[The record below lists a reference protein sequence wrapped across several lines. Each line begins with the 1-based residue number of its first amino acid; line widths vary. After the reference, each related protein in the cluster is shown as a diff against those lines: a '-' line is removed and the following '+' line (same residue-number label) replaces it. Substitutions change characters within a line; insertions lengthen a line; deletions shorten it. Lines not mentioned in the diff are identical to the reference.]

1 MLKASRNRRR
11 TVREH
16 AAATRFTRSLH
27 RGRSLATHAIA
38 AGVEDVE
45 TIEGVRNGL
54 GSVAKRLGIKPVK
67 VVRRHRTV
75 RGKES
80 RTKVTN
86 HFTAAQVSVLLR
98 AYKPRKEEYKA
109 AVVLMVL
116 AQGAPVTVRQTVR
129 PAVPAQIGAKAPEL
143 VNA

>member
-1 MLKASRNRRR
+1 MTHRLTDSQQRRR
-11 TVREH
+11 TVRER
-16 AAATRFTRSLH
+16 AAATRLTRSLH

-38 AGVEDVE
+38 AGVADAE

-54 GSVAKRLGIKPVK
+54 GSVARRLGMKPVK

-98 AYKPRKEEYKA
+98 NYKPRKAEYKA

-116 AQGAPVTVRQTVR
+116 AHGAPVTVRQTVR
-129 PAVPAQIGAKAPEL
+129 PVKTREL
-143 VNA
+143 AGV

>member
-1 MLKASRNRRR
+1 MIKASRLRRR
-11 TVREH
+11 IVAER
-16 AAATRFTRSLH
+16 AAATRLARSLH
-27 RGRSLATHAIA
+27 RGRALATHAIA
-38 AGVEDVE
+38 AGVTDPDTVE
-45 TIEGVRNGL
+45 GMRNGL

-75 RGKES
+75 RGTAS
-80 RTKVTN
+80 RTRTTN
-86 HFTAAQVSVLLR
+86 HFTAAQVGVLLR
-98 AYKPRKEEYKA
+98 NYKPRRADIKA

-129 PAVPAQIGAKAPEL
+129 PVQVPAQREL